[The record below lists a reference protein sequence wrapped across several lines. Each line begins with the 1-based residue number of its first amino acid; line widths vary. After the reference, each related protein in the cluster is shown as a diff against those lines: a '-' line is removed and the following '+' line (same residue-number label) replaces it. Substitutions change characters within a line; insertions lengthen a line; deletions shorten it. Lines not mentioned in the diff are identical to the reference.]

1 MWQPDRHRQ
10 MLWVAAT
17 AGGGW
22 FENVHDLD
30 AIFAGYADE
39 RGRLWGAACLR
50 DLGAWWLPQLAS
62 YSVLVPNES
71 LVEFVHECQ
80 RVLATVELLATE
92 AGCEVGAVAQ
102 ALHNMIG
109 AAEAAQR
116 LGGWIEVHS
125 RFPPHPGVRQVR
137 I

>member
-1 MWQPDRHRQ
+1 

-30 AIFAGYADE
+30 AIFASYADE
-39 RGRLWGAACLR
+39 RERLWGAACLR
-50 DLGAWWLPQLAS
+50 DLGAWWLPQLTS
-62 YSVLVPNES
+62 HSLLVANES
-71 LVEFVHECQ
+71 LAEFVRECRQ
-80 RVLATVELLATE
+80 VLSTAEQLATE
-92 AGCEVGAVAQ
+92 VGCEVGAVTQ
-102 ALHNMIG
+102 ALRNMLG
-109 AAEAAQR
+109 AAETAQR
-116 LGGWIEVHS
+116 LGGWIEFHS